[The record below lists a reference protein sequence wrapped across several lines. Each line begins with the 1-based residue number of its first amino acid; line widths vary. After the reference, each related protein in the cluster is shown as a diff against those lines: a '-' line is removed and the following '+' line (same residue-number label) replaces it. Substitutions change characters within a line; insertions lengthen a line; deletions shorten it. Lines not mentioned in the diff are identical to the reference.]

1 MPERKKI
8 IGYTLIMGL
17 FGFMLSVQFQSIKEP
32 AERDSRDLWE
42 IREQLSEEQKQQS
55 ELLKEIRKYNQLLST
70 YDSNETNARDE
81 ALKKTLD
88 QLKLQ
93 AGLTEVKG
101 EGIVLVLEPLF
112 SGELIGEKDISVSP
126 DLLRRLINELNA
138 NEAEHI
144 SIDGHRVSSTTV
156 IRNIN
161 GTVKMDGFPLDSLP
175 IKINVISEDS
185 AKLYDRIKASSTH
198 DLFAVDNIKMT
209 VRKPE
214 SSIVIPGSD
223 KSIRSGDLHP
233 YEIRKGGDS

>member
-1 MPERKKI
+1 
-8 IGYTLIMGL
+8 
-17 FGFMLSVQFQSIKEP
+17 MLSVQFQSIKEP